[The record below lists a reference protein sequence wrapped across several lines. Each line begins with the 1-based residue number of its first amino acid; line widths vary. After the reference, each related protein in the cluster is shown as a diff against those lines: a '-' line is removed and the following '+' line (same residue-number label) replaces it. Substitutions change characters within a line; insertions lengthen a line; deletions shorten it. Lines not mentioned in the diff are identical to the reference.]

1 MKAILW
7 VDLETT
13 GLDPERSKI
22 IEYTFILDSGIRR
35 TLIANGFVVY
45 FGRERDEIL
54 DKNKNCWDKNA
65 EEMHTSSNLF
75 KEYFD
80 LYLGPN
86 YSYKQDLEI
95 INNIT
100 TESLALTLEQLE
112 KRILVFVN
120 LFPEKSVLL
129 GGSSVH
135 FDRSFLKKY
144 LPKLESELHYRNLD
158 VSVFKIF
165 FENELNIIKENFE
178 DKPHRS
184 LLDLNFSIKKYDEYK
199 EEIVKWRNSYIQ
211 QVNPINIKVF

>member
-1 MKAILW
+1 M
-7 VDLETT
+7 
-13 GLDPERSKI
+13 
-22 IEYTFILDSGIRR
+22 
-35 TLIANGFVVY
+35 
-45 FGRERDEIL
+45 
-54 DKNKNCWDKNA
+54 
-65 EEMHTSSNLF
+65 
-75 KEYFD
+75 
-80 LYLGPN
+80 YLGPN